1 MKVNQLKAGAIM
13 SYLIIGLGSLISI
26 VYTPIM
32 LRLLGQSEFGLYNLV
47 ASVVSYL
54 GLFNFGFGSA
64 YIKYYSAYKV
74 ANDEESIAKLNGIFM
89 IIFGILGTIA
99 ILCGVVLGYY
109 TDSIFG
115 TKLSLAELSK
125 AKILMALMVVN
136 IAITFPCI
144 VFNSYVT
151 ANEKFIFQRLLQ
163 IARIVTSPFLIL
175 PILIM
180 GYGSIGMVIVTTVIN
195 FIIELL
201 NLIFSYK
208 KIHIKFSFKN
218 LDISL
223 VRELFVF
230 SSYIFLNLVV
240 NQINWNVDRFIIG
253 RFKGTIEVA
262 TYSVAAQLNS
272 YYLQLSTAISGVYI
286 PRVNSLVASKN
297 GNSALS
303 ELFTRLGR
311 IQFIMLSL
319 ILTGL
324 IFFGKAFIC
333 LWAGKNYA
341 ASYPIALVLIIPVT
355 IPLIQNL
362 GIEIQRAKNMHK
374 FRSWVYFFIALG
386 NVGLS
391 IPLVK
396 LYGGLGA
403 AIGTGL
409 ALIVGN
415 VFFMNWHYHHK
426 VGLDIKRFS
435 KAIGKTLPSLI
446 IPSIIGTLMFLYLN
460 LMNVKILILAILVY
474 TIIFCFSMWYLGMNK
489 YEKELISKPLLR
501 ISKRII
507 RRNK

>member
-26 VYTPIM
+26 VYTPVM

-64 YIKYYSAYKV
+64 YIKYYSTYK
-74 ANDEESIAKLNGIFM
+74 AAKDEESIAKLNGMFM
-89 IIFGILGTIA
+89 IIFGILGAIA
-99 ILCGVVLGYY
+99 ILSGIVLVFN
-109 TDSIFG
+109 TAAIFG
-115 TKLSLAELSK
+115 TKLSLVELSK
-125 AKILMALMVVN
+125 AKILMVLMVIN

-151 ANEKFIFQRLLQ
+151 ANEKFVFQRLLQ

-180 GYGSIGMVIVTTVIN
+180 GYGSVGMVIVTTVIN
-195 FIIELL
+195 FLIELI
-201 NLIFSYK
+201 NVIYSYK
-208 KIHIKFSFKN
+208 KININFAYKN
-218 LDISL
+218 FDVSL
-223 VRELFVF
+223 VRELFIF

-253 RFKGTIEVA
+253 RFRGTIEVA

-297 GNSALS
+297 SDKALS

-311 IQFIMLSL
+311 LQFIMLSL

-324 IFFGKAFIC
+324 VFFGKAFIC

-341 ASYPIALVLIIPVT
+341 SSYPIALVLIIPVT

-409 ALIVGN
+409 ALVIGN
-415 VFFMNWHYHHK
+415 VFFMNWHYHNK
-426 VGLDIKRFS
+426 VGLNIKHFTR
-435 KAIGKTLPSLI
+435 AIGKTLPSLI
-446 IPSIIGTLMFLYLN
+446 IPSIIGILMFSYLN
-460 LMNVKILILAILVY
+460 LMNIRILIPAILIY
-474 TIIFCFSMWYLGMNK
+474 SIIFCISMWYIGMNN
-489 YEKELISKPLLR
+489 YEKELISKPVSR
-501 ISKRII
+501 IISKLSRK
-507 RRNK
+507 N